1 MAIRDRG
8 KKKWQ
13 PASFIPLGFEMTS
26 DMFKDQERKLKP
38 LLDENE
44 KEEFD
49 RSIDYAMEYNLP
61 VKIKVWNDGFTETI
75 TGRIHYVDSITH
87 QLHIEVK
94 SSKFERIAF
103 DDMIG
108 VIVVE

>member
-1 MAIRDRG
+1 
-8 KKKWQ
+8 
-13 PASFIPLGFEMTS
+13 MTS
-26 DMFKDQERKLKP
+26 DMIKDQERKLKP

-49 RSIDYAMEYNLP
+49 RSAYAMEYNLP
-61 VKIKVWNDGFTETI
+61 VKIKGWSDGLTETI
-75 TGRIHYVDSITH
+75 TARIHYVDPITH

-103 DDMIG
+103 DDVTG
-108 VIVVE
+108 VIVIE